1 MDCTLIGP
9 ETMCF
14 CQHRYKQHQTD
25 FKEIPK
31 SRPILL
37 PCQESGCRCS
47 SFNYSP
53 KNGTQPIRCGCK
65 HTTEEHKVFKPFNC
79 SKGKLRTKFE
89 VRYVLC
95 VYF

>member
-47 SFNYSP
+47 SFTYYP
-53 KNGTQPIRCGCK
+53 KNGTQNIRCGCK
-65 HTTEEHKVFKPFNC
+65 HTTEEHRVFKPFNC
-79 SKGKLRTKFE
+79 NKGNLT
-89 VRYVLC
+89 
-95 VYF
+95 